1 VKNFK
6 LLEFDFDAG
15 PLLEELAD
23 KEHLWNQNDIRT
35 KGNSFHKEADDILLI
50 FDIDEEDNKGCYPAS
65 GELEKLGDFVYNF
78 LEHLGYTEDDAVLG
92 RMVLTRLKPGKVIYP
107 HIDLKDH
114 TDAYNRYHLCLT
126 DADSIFMCG
135 DEVLNELGGT
145 AFWFDNSLMHSVQNK
160 GDSDRIHLIVDIAKH
175 D

>member
-114 TDAYNRYHLCLT
+114 TDA
-126 DADSIFMCG
+126 
-135 DEVLNELGGT
+135 
-145 AFWFDNSLMHSVQNK
+145 
-160 GDSDRIHLIVDIAKH
+160 
-175 D
+175 